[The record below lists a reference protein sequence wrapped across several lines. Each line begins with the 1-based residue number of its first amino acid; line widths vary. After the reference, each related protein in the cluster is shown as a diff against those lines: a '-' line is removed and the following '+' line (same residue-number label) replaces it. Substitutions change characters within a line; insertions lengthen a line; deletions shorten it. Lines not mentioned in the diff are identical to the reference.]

1 MEAAIPATA
10 AHHDHNHFSPIRAI
24 PLVALAVAGC
34 ATVYAAA
41 EFDDR
46 TTVHE
51 TVAIL
56 PFDGSIDLR
65 ETFHGRHWS
74 PRCGWM
80 SDKMQHVC
88 MFAARRQEPKIMLN
102 FRPLLIALAG
112 LVLSALSGFA
122 AADVSVPDADALD
135 AVLDLVEGGG
145 RRNEAFRGEL
155 YRQFWAAESQ

>member
-1 MEAAIPATA
+1 
-10 AHHDHNHFSPIRAI
+10 
-24 PLVALAVAGC
+24 
-34 ATVYAAA
+34 
-41 EFDDR
+41 
-46 TTVHE
+46 
-51 TVAIL
+51 
-56 PFDGSIDLR
+56 
-65 ETFHGRHWS
+65 
-74 PRCGWM
+74 
-80 SDKMQHVC
+80 